1 MADITAT
8 LTLSSASAFAHQ
20 PINIS
25 TNFTNNIAAPYT
37 DLSRKL
43 APNATSGGA
52 VLTAASGSPVTYF
65 FIKNPGILS
74 NGGTTNDAAHG
85 IKVSDASGSATIA
98 TLAPGEFLFVPMA
111 AGEGVEI
118 ESTNSLNLV
127 YAEYIYFSKA

>member
-25 TNFTNNIAAPYT
+25 TNFTNNIEAPYT

-43 APNATSGGA
+43 APAAGTI
-52 VLTAASGSPVTYF
+52 LTAAAGSPVTYF

-74 NGGTTNDAAHG
+74 NGGTTTTVTHA
-85 IKVSDASGSATIA
+85 IKVSDASGAATIA

-118 ESTNSLNLV
+118 ESTDSGNLV

>member
-25 TNFTNNIAAPYT
+25 TNFTNAIAAPYT

-43 APNATSGGA
+43 APAAGTII
-52 VLTAASGSPVTYF
+52 TAASGSPVTYF
-65 FIKNPGILS
+65 FIKNPGVMENGTES
-74 NGGTTNDAAHG
+74 NAVLHA

-111 AGEGVEI
+111 AGEGVEV
-118 ESTNSLNLV
+118 ESTTSTLM

>member
-8 LTLSSASAFAHQ
+8 LTLSSASAFTHQ

-25 TNFTNNIAAPYT
+25 TTFTKLIEAPYT
-37 DLSRKL
+37 DLSRKV
-43 APNATSGGA
+43 APSAATGGA
-52 VLTAASGSPVTYF
+52 VLTAASGPVTYF
-65 FIKNPGILS
+65 FIKNSGVLS
-74 NGGTTNDAAHG
+74 NGGTTATVTHA
-85 IKVSDASGSATIA
+85 IKVSDASGLATIA

-118 ESTNSLNLV
+118 ESTDATNLV